1 MVVPNAIVLL
11 RKISVFISIMS
22 VTELMPSENRTARRK
37 YGEEALSEF
46 IFSCVPTIFV
56 RRKKVNLLLL
66 GEREGDKGGPAVGRH
81 DDAASV
87 ATALALVVR
96 PKRDAVAGW
105 SALVPSAAGTSL
117 HLQ

>member
-1 MVVPNAIVLL
+1 
-11 RKISVFISIMS
+11 
-22 VTELMPSENRTARRK
+22 MPSENRTA
-37 YGEEALSEF
+37 GEEALKEF